1 MSTRTRLLLHALA
14 GLLLTGLACARW
26 WGMGPL
32 GEDLLLAHDPQS
44 ALVLLSSLGRGSLEL
59 SGALFGPLT
68 PEPALVWNLL
78 RLENLL
84 LLLGSGWL
92 CALLLA
98 RSAEPWLGAEAA
110 RAVLRTGVLV
120 LPASAFM
127 LLQGAHVLARG
138 ECLALFC
145 SMACALYYLRSRQTG
160 GTAGLLVA
168 ALLALCAGASGHA
181 SFGLPVL
188 IGALEWLSARR
199 HRKPSQQLRSSL
211 IALLVF
217 GVLRMG
223 AARWA
228 GESWAVE
235 GSGAQ
240 ALARG
245 LAALGRSLAPLDS
258 GTDLMRTLAA
268 GVLVLAALQPM
279 LLSARTAPRTWGRFA
294 LAWLAITATVLTGI
308 LCVPAEQ
315 RLQPWY
321 LELLTPSLLFTAGL
335 CVAISARGGWR
346 RAVLPWLLA
355 LGGLWVAEPLLDIPQ
370 RDRAALEQLRARVDS
385 ELPRAAAADWAL
397 TGLESQRWALG
408 SIPRRQRED
417 LLAAWLGLSTRVHC
431 LSEAELLRW
440 ADMDAFPERLLVLD
454 VSGSARLL
462 VRAPSAER
470 LFWRESSRSPQV
482 LDLDPRLH
490 RAVRLVARAGTPTER
505 APQLFFRAEG
515 TDQPVS
521 CAGIWL
527 AGEEPPVAWF
537 ELSREPRWML
547 AERIRRIW
555 AEGDLTQVTSAEVLR
570 HWAEPRGQRAEPKG
584 SGGAWFWVAWDPA
597 SRRVIEQ
604 PLAGPE
610 AACPPTPPGGEAWRE
625 CRIGGL
631 RIAREKL

>member
-14 GLLLTGLACARW
+14 GLLLMGLACARW

-32 GEDLLLAHDPQS
+32 GEDLLLAQDPHS
-44 ALVLLSSLGRGSLEL
+44 ALALLSSLGRGSLEL
-59 SGALFGPLT
+59 SGSLFGPLT
-68 PEPALVWNLL
+68 LEPAPAWDLL

-98 RSAEPWLGAEAA
+98 RSVEPWLGAEAA
-110 RAVLRTGVLV
+110 RAALRTGLLV
-120 LPASAFM
+120 LPASAFV
-127 LLQGAHVLARG
+127 LLHGAHVLARG

-145 SMACALYYLRSRQTG
+145 SMACALFYLRSRQRS
-160 GTAGLLVA
+160 GTAGLFVA
-168 ALLALCAGASGHA
+168 ALAALCAGASGHA

-199 HRKPSQQLRSSL
+199 HRRLSQQWRSSL
-211 IALLVF
+211 TALLVF

-228 GESWAVE
+228 GEQWSAEE
-235 GSGAQ
+235 GGAQ

-258 GTDLMRTLAA
+258 GTDLLRTLAA

-294 LAWLAITATVLTGI
+294 LAWLAITTTVLTGS

-321 LELLTPSLLFTAGL
+321 LELLTPSILFTAGL

-355 LGGLWVAEPLLDIPQ
+355 LGGLWVGEPLLDVPR
-370 RDRAALEQLRARVDS
+370 RDRAALEQLRERVHAQ
-385 ELPRAAAADWAL
+385 LPRAVAAEWAL
-397 TGLESQRWALG
+397 TGLESQPWALG
-408 SIPRRQRED
+408 SISRRQRETV
-417 LLAAWLGLSTRVHC
+417 LAAWLGLSTRVHC
-431 LSEAELLRW
+431 LSESELLRW

-521 CAGIWL
+521 CTGIWL

-555 AEGDLTQVTSAEVLR
+555 AEGDLTQITSAEVLR
-570 HWAEPRGQRAEPKG
+570 QWLEPKG
-584 SGGAWFWVAWDPA
+584 PLLEQKPGGGAWFWVAFDPA
-597 SRRVIEQ
+597 TRRIVEQ
-604 PLAGPE
+604 ALAGPT
-610 AACPPTPPGGEAWRE
+610 APCPPTPSGGEAWRE
-625 CRIGGL
+625 YRLGGL

>member
-32 GEDLLLAHDPQS
+32 GEDLLLAHDHES
-44 ALVLLSSLGRGSLEL
+44 ALAPLSSLGRASLEL
-59 SGALFGPLT
+59 SSSIFGPFTLERS
-68 PEPALVWNLL
+68 PVWDLL

-98 RSAEPWLGAEAA
+98 RSVEPWLGAEAA

-120 LPASAFM
+120 LPASSFM
-127 LLQGAHVLARG
+127 LLHGAHALARG
-138 ECLALFC
+138 ECLALFYT
-145 SMACALYYLRSRQTG
+145 MACALFYLRSRQRSG
-160 GTAGLLVA
+160 KAGLFVA
-168 ALLALCAGASGHA
+168 ALLALGAGASGHA

-199 HRKPSQQLRSSL
+199 HRKLFAQWRSSL
-211 IALLVF
+211 TALLAF
-217 GVLRMG
+217 GALRMG
-223 AARWA
+223 AAHWA
-228 GESWAVE
+228 GEQWAAQE
-235 GSGAQ
+235 SGAQ
-240 ALARG
+240 ALALC

-258 GTDLMRTLAA
+258 GTDLLRTLAA

-294 LAWLAITATVLTGI
+294 LAWLAITTTVLAGS
-308 LCVPAEQ
+308 LCIPVEQ

-321 LELLTPSLLFTAGL
+321 LELLAPSILFTSGL

-355 LGGLWVAEPLLDIPQ
+355 LGGLWIGQPLLDVPK
-370 RDRAALEQLRARVDS
+370 RDRAALEELRARVQLQ
-385 ELPRAAAADWAL
+385 LPRAAEAEWAL

-408 SIPRRQRED
+408 SIPRRQREAV
-417 LLAAWLGLSTRVHC
+417 LAAWLGVATRVHC
-431 LSEAELLRW
+431 LSETELLRW
-440 ADMDAFPERLLVLD
+440 ADMEAFPERVLVLD
-454 VSGSARLL
+454 TIGSPRLL
-462 VRAPSAER
+462 VRSPSSER

-490 RAVRLVARAGTPTER
+490 RAVRLVARTGTPTER

-515 TDQPVS
+515 ADQPVS
-521 CAGIWL
+521 CTGIWL

-570 HWAEPRGQRAEPKG
+570 QWLEPKRPWTELKD
-584 SGGAWFWVAWDPA
+584 GGVAWFWVAWDPA
-597 SRRVIEQ
+597 TRRVLERE
-604 PLAGPE
+604 LAGPQ
-610 AACPPTPPGGEAWRE
+610 APCPPTPPGGEAWRE
-625 CRIGGL
+625 CRLEGL